1 MTRTVNKI
9 IPVLMETFQCNS
21 CTTLCISN
29 CPNLTL
35 TFPKGNPLL
44 LRDKTIV
51 DCEECQSVL
60 VKVLG
65 LCWRESHVTLWT
77 TRSAWS
83 ALCSH
88 RRPGLASTDRR
99 EKRERE
105 ERLRL
110 RLRLHHNLQ
119 HFSQAFPLHRLIII
133 NHNLLLSPLF
143 SSLPTFAFSCPAA
156 WTSSDKSFSST

>member
-1 MTRTVNKI
+1 MQF
-9 IPVLMETFQCNS
+9 LHH
-21 CTTLCISN
+21 TLYLQLFS
-29 CPNLTL
+29 LTL

-51 DCEECQSVL
+51 DCEECVGECVGEGVGSVL
-60 VKVLG
+60 EGVARDTVDHPVCL
-65 LCWRESHVTLWT
+65 V
-77 TRSAWS
+77 
-83 ALCSH
+83 CSLLTPAA
-88 RRPGLASTDRR
+88 RPGLHRQER
-99 EKRERE
+99 EERERE